1 MMNVVKGAVDCSLP
15 AIELLAREARWM
27 RMSDIA
33 AGLQLEKGAN
43 GREAA

>member
-1 MMNVVKGAVDCSLP
+1 MRVVKGAVDRSLQ

-33 AGLQLEKGAN
+33 AELE
-43 GREAA
+43 